1 MVRFWVPILITN
13 RLPIIVRDRDAEWR
27 FWGLGIFASTVSIG
41 TAACYYARC
50 ESDGNDKIDLTKLFT
65 QVFVK
70 KAYLQEVQ
78 KNENDRDPPDRSDL
92 PTFSFDEVK
101 RHGKN
106 SDRIWVSHFQQPIKW
121 WLTFKKH
128 IQKTLN
134 KW

>member
-1 MVRFWVPILITN
+1 MSILITN

-65 QVFVK
+65 QVFIK

-106 SDRIWVSHFQQPIKW
+106 SDRIWVSHFQQANQMMAN
-121 WLTFKKH
+121 F
-128 IQKTLN
+128 QKTHSKNL
-134 KW
+134 K